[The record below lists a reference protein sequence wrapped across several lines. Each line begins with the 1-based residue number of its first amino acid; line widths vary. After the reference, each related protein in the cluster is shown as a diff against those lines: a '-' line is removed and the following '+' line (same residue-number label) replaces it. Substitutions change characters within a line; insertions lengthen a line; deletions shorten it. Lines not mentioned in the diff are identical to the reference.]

1 MASTTPEK
9 VNYTVE
15 AKTGLQAS
23 SEISS
28 PTSDEL
34 QSPSSSS
41 TKPKVPWYAY
51 IWDYEPNRS
60 KEESAF
66 LHRLDTSVLIIL
78 SLGYFIKNLDQ
89 TNIANAYVSGMKE
102 DLRMNQNQINY
113 VDVAWTTGYVVGQIP
128 SQIILTKVRPS
139 IWIPSCEMVWTIL
152 TFCLAAAK
160 TSEHV
165 IAIRFFVGLF
175 ESIFYPAAH
184 MILGSWYKPSEL
196 AKRACIFHASSAIAS
211 MFSGYLQAGV
221 YKGLNGTHGLAGW
234 QWLFIMD
241 GIISAP
247 IAIAGLFL
255 IPDLPENSRAFYLR
269 KDQIVL
275 AQKRMESVGRAPRT
289 KLGWSAWKRIFGRWH
304 VYLLTILYIIFINT
318 GPSSS
323 INPFSLWLK
332 ESGYSVELI
341 NIIPTAQSAVQAVAT
356 IVIAIFSDYWRQR
369 AAWMSV
375 STFFG
380 LLYSII
386 LAIWT
391 VPSGLKWFAF
401 FIYRM
406 SVPYGPISM
415 SWANEICGADAEE
428 RSIVLGLMNSFGYA
442 FNAWLPL
449 LTYPQVDA
457 PVFRKGF
464 IWSTSRRQENQ
475 ALRDEV
481 IRLRRLLEQ
490 SRANIEPHSS
500 SLSTVT
506 TASSRDFLDVL
517 AASSQFAQPA
527 SLSSRASPSYQE
539 TVRASIP
546 YTQSALEFELM
557 CKHPNAY
564 QILEPHGPSEA
575 IANAIL
581 TFAESPFR
589 SHTTGEAS
597 PPPRLRQK
605 NALCDARLRDL
616 EISYWTTAPVPND
629 TAASII
635 SLYLETMH
643 PVLGTFDAE
652 LFLGDLLHHKLR
664 FCSPFLVN
672 AVLYFGCQAYT
683 VFDSDASRLA
693 WQFYD
698 EAMKL
703 WEADK
708 STDSLLH
715 VAALVNMTYAG
726 SSNGHDNDSMK
737 LLNVS
742 RKMAARLGL
751 EDSDPDSTPHTSETN
766 SVSDDV
772 RFRAHIAWGYFI
784 HTCGYAFYYDHPPTK
799 STSSLPIP
807 GSPGFKLPSYMGTTI
822 NHICKFWL
830 LGREIVILYAGAPE
844 TAADRVPLA
853 AMESKYQQLLAL
865 AGKFETDSSHATRV
879 PHHTAILHVWYHTA
893 IVTLMRPWSGRKVVL
908 RTFDSTNSNPESIS
922 AASLRQLKRLIIEI
936 RLHYSQATYNIHWH
950 PGLLFIANAVLANS
964 ANDPEWQFYFM
975 ACLYGYGVLSTAFP
989 VAGLCFKGLLALA
1002 VESGK
1007 MPASRARLLAQEL
1020 SQHGEQHDP
1029 SKSYSGIQMNLD
1041 VGELKE
1047 RPGTV
1052 EELASRLES
1061 TVLAGTDDAEV
1072 EDDAW
1077 FDDLINFG

>member
-9 VNYTVE
+9 ANYTVE
-15 AKTGLQAS
+15 AKTDLQAS

-28 PTSDEL
+28 PTSDEP
-34 QSPSSSS
+34 QSPNSSSA
-41 TKPKVPWYAY
+41 KPKVPWYAY

-241 GIISAP
+241 GVISAP

-332 ESGYSVELI
+332 DAGYSVELI

-356 IVIAIFSDYWRQR
+356 VVIAIFSDYWRQR

-386 LAIWT
+386 LAIWA

-457 PVFRKGF
+457 PIFRKGF
-464 IWSTSRRQENQ
+464 IWSTCAFVAQFGITWLVWWFRR
-475 ALRDEV
+475 RDLKRNV
-481 IRLRRLLEQ
+481 
-490 SRANIEPHSS
+490 
-500 SLSTVT
+500 
-506 TASSRDFLDVL
+506 
-517 AASSQFAQPA
+517 
-527 SLSSRASPSYQE
+527 
-539 TVRASIP
+539 VR
-546 YTQSALEFELM
+546 SAL
-557 CKHPNAY
+557 A
-564 QILEPHGPSEA
+564 
-575 IANAIL
+575 
-581 TFAESPFR
+581 
-589 SHTTGEAS
+589 
-597 PPPRLRQK
+597 
-605 NALCDARLRDL
+605 
-616 EISYWTTAPVPND
+616 
-629 TAASII
+629 
-635 SLYLETMH
+635 
-643 PVLGTFDAE
+643 
-652 LFLGDLLHHKLR
+652 
-664 FCSPFLVN
+664 
-672 AVLYFGCQAYT
+672 
-683 VFDSDASRLA
+683 
-693 WQFYD
+693 
-698 EAMKL
+698 
-703 WEADK
+703 
-708 STDSLLH
+708 
-715 VAALVNMTYAG
+715 
-726 SSNGHDNDSMK
+726 
-737 LLNVS
+737 
-742 RKMAARLGL
+742 
-751 EDSDPDSTPHTSETN
+751 
-766 SVSDDV
+766 
-772 RFRAHIAWGYFI
+772 
-784 HTCGYAFYYDHPPTK
+784 
-799 STSSLPIP
+799 
-807 GSPGFKLPSYMGTTI
+807 
-822 NHICKFWL
+822 
-830 LGREIVILYAGAPE
+830 
-844 TAADRVPLA
+844 
-853 AMESKYQQLLAL
+853 
-865 AGKFETDSSHATRV
+865 
-879 PHHTAILHVWYHTA
+879 
-893 IVTLMRPWSGRKVVL
+893 
-908 RTFDSTNSNPESIS
+908 
-922 AASLRQLKRLIIEI
+922 
-936 RLHYSQATYNIHWH
+936 
-950 PGLLFIANAVLANS
+950 
-964 ANDPEWQFYFM
+964 
-975 ACLYGYGVLSTAFP
+975 
-989 VAGLCFKGLLALA
+989 
-1002 VESGK
+1002 
-1007 MPASRARLLAQEL
+1007 
-1020 SQHGEQHDP
+1020 
-1029 SKSYSGIQMNLD
+1029 
-1041 VGELKE
+1041 
-1047 RPGTV
+1047 
-1052 EELASRLES
+1052 
-1061 TVLAGTDDAEV
+1061 
-1072 EDDAW
+1072 
-1077 FDDLINFG
+1077 